1 MNDIVC
7 EMFDSS
13 FCVGC
18 YVFENMG
25 FMEYEVVMV
34 EEVFYYYDCDVVWE
48 FVFLWCEDI
57 LGL

>member
-1 MNDIVC
+1 
-7 EMFDSS
+7 MFDSLL
-13 FCVGC
+13 CVGC

-34 EEVFYYYDCDVVWE
+34 EEVFYYYDCDVVCE

-57 LGL
+57 PGL